1 MLRCL
6 VHRGTPLAQCHHL
19 LAVSLALA
27 GTFGIFRLVGL
38 LGVERLQVVG
48 VQAERLCVPMEV
60 GGRVVGESAHP
71 GDVYA
76 LLVGRHA

>member
-6 VHRGTPLAQCHHL
+6 VHRGNPLAQCHHL

-48 VQAERLCVPMEV
+48 VQAERLCVPMKV